1 MTFGTEKRYISTLRT
16 ARAGRI
22 MSGLEVLERKS
33 NSGEAASAIEV
44 VLKHSGVENR
54 IIGSPET
61 VLRELLSYFSKIYPS
76 IELVSKLVLSV
87 DSLEFLQSC
96 TGVLAV
102 SPECLV
108 VLKDLKELKDKE
120 LMMIHLAGSRLRHQ
134 MGKKESDILSLDE
147 ITKTTG
153 RSTGTVAG
161 RLSELCNE
169 QLIERVGKGSYRLT
183 TMGTRVV
190 IKNLMPQMSAE
201 NSIAMVLLA
210 ARVAHA
216 VGTRPNVEMDP
227 EAISRSIGK
236 AVKTVRN
243 TLAMMTKTGL
253 IDRTSDGSYKLSMQ
267 GIRKAHEIAKGL
279 TARAASSPT
288 EKPVTASG

>member
-16 ARAGRI
+16 ERVGII

-33 NSGEAASAIEV
+33 NPGEAAAAIEV
-44 VLKHSGVENR
+44 VLRHSGVENR

-76 IELVSKLVLSV
+76 IELISKLVLSV

-96 TGVLAV
+96 AGVLAV
-102 SPECLV
+102 SPEGLV
-108 VLKDLKELKDKE
+108 VLKDLRDLKDKE
-120 LMMIHLAGSRLRHQ
+120 LMMIHLAGSRLQHQ
-134 MGKKESDILSLDE
+134 MGKKESDTLSLDE

-169 QLIERVGKGSYRLT
+169 QLVERVGKGSYRLT

-190 IKNLMPQMSAE
+190 IKNLMP
-201 NSIAMVLLA
+201 
-210 ARVAHA
+210 RVAQL
-216 VGTRPNVEMDP
+216 P
-227 EAISRSIGK
+227 EK
-236 AVKTVRN
+236 
-243 TLAMMTKTGL
+243 
-253 IDRTSDGSYKLSMQ
+253 
-267 GIRKAHEIAKGL
+267 
-279 TARAASSPT
+279 
-288 EKPVTASG
+288 

>member
-1 MTFGTEKRYISTLRT
+1 MTRAEILSLSFPTPKVTSCRISFGTEKRYISTLRT
-16 ARAGRI
+16 SRARRI

-33 NSGEAASAIEV
+33 NSEEAAAAIEV

-61 VLRELLSYFSKIYPS
+61 VLRELLSYFSKVYPS

-102 SPECLV
+102 SQEGLV
-108 VLKDLKELKDKE
+108 ILKDLRELKDKE
-120 LMMIHLAGSRLRHQ
+120 LMMIHLAGSRLQHQ
-134 MGKKESDILSLDE
+134 MGKKESDTLSLDE

-169 QLIERVGKGSYRLT
+169 ELVERVGKGSYRLT

-190 IKNLMPQMSAE
+190 IKNLMP
-201 NSIAMVLLA
+201 
-210 ARVAHA
+210 RVAQL
-216 VGTRPNVEMDP
+216 P
-227 EAISRSIGK
+227 ER
-236 AVKTVRN
+236 
-243 TLAMMTKTGL
+243 
-253 IDRTSDGSYKLSMQ
+253 
-267 GIRKAHEIAKGL
+267 
-279 TARAASSPT
+279 
-288 EKPVTASG
+288 

>member
-1 MTFGTEKRYISTLRT
+1 MPFGTEKRYISTLR
-16 ARAGRI
+16 RERVGII
-22 MSGLEVLERKS
+22 MSGLEVLERKP
-33 NSGEAASAIEV
+33 NSVEAAAAIEV

-76 IELVSKLVLSV
+76 IELISKLVLSV

-102 SPECLV
+102 SPEGLV
-108 VLKDLKELKDKE
+108 VLKDLRDLKDKE
-120 LMMIHLAGSRLRHQ
+120 LMMIHLAGSRLQHQ
-134 MGKKESDILSLDE
+134 MGKKESDTLSLDE

-169 QLIERVGKGSYRLT
+169 QLVERVGKGSYRLT

-190 IKNLMPQMSAE
+190 IKNLMP
-201 NSIAMVLLA
+201 
-210 ARVAHA
+210 RV
-216 VGTRPNVEMDP
+216 TQLP
-227 EAISRSIGK
+227 EK
-236 AVKTVRN
+236 
-243 TLAMMTKTGL
+243 
-253 IDRTSDGSYKLSMQ
+253 
-267 GIRKAHEIAKGL
+267 
-279 TARAASSPT
+279 
-288 EKPVTASG
+288 

>member
-1 MTFGTEKRYISTLRT
+1 
-16 ARAGRI
+16 

-33 NSGEAASAIEV
+33 GSGEAAAAIEV

-76 IELVSKLVLSV
+76 VELVSKLVLSV

-102 SPECLV
+102 SPEGMV
-108 VLKDLKELKDKE
+108 VLKDLRELKDKE
-120 LMMIHLAGSRLRHQ
+120 LMMIHLAGSRLQHQ
-134 MGKKESDILSLDE
+134 MGKKENDTLSLDE

-169 QLIERVGKGSYRLT
+169 QLVERVGKGSYRLT

-190 IKNLMPQMSAE
+190 IKNLMP
-201 NSIAMVLLA
+201 
-210 ARVAHA
+210 RVAQL
-216 VGTRPNVEMDP
+216 P
-227 EAISRSIGK
+227 ER
-236 AVKTVRN
+236 
-243 TLAMMTKTGL
+243 
-253 IDRTSDGSYKLSMQ
+253 
-267 GIRKAHEIAKGL
+267 
-279 TARAASSPT
+279 
-288 EKPVTASG
+288 